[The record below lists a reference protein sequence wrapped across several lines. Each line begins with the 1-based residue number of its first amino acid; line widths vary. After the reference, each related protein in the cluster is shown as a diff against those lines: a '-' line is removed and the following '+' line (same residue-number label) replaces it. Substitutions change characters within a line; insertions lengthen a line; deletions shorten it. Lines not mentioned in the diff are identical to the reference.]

1 MGLRRRLE
9 DARYEADIARELVA
23 RHLDG
28 CQDCRRAFGGFVG
41 YTRCP
46 EGRRLVADLE
56 RLNDAADYMQR
67 RRYDPE

>member
-1 MGLRRRLE
+1 MGLRRKLE

-28 CQDCRRAFGGFVG
+28 CQDCRRAFGGSRE
-41 YTRCP
+41 YAPCP

-56 RLNDAADYMQR
+56 RLNDLADDMQR
-67 RRYDPE
+67 RH